1 VRRTQSWLVATAT
14 LGLLLWFAGVV
25 TRYQRVETLQPLLA
39 VGKVAGWLI
48 VFSLAC
54 LGAGRLVW
62 RWAGWGK
69 VGSPESLAI
78 SLVSGAGVLMAAAAA
93 ASACGV
99 LLPPVLLAVL
109 VAATAS
115 GAHWLARAW
124 LPGRV
129 RIPTGLLLPC
139 GLLMIAVLSTLPIL
153 AVLSPFYDQFNYHLA
168 FPYQW
173 LRHGS
178 VFVYPRH
185 SYSYLTANM
194 GLLYCYG
201 MAVAGP
207 WTGQA
212 IYWWMGAVAT
222 LGTWVLGARLGGP
235 RAGAWAAAIFATTP
249 TVLVPST
256 WASSDLGV
264 AAFGVGGWLMLL
276 RLRDRSGGERPGP
289 WLTAGAMAGLAAG
302 CKYLAI
308 VMVSVPLGVV
318 MLVAQRANPRRALLR
333 RAGLW
338 LAGAAVVFSP
348 WLIRNAVVAG
358 NPVFPFFN
366 RLLPPRAVLASQG
379 PEEVQAAARVAR
391 FPDDR
396 LAPSERMTL
405 GTFHPQGAAGAIG
418 PVFLGLAPLA
428 LWAAF
433 RKRRRGASLL
443 AAGVV
448 LGVAGWWFAPQLG
461 RYLAPVLVVL
471 AALTAAG
478 WTMVLRLWSP
488 LVRRCLT
495 ALLAA
500 GLVWN
505 LQAVSAHGLDRF
517 ACLLDRTSE
526 ERVLRDQVSYWPA
539 IAFVNQH
546 LPVDATVLLVAE
558 SRTLFLDR
566 AVVVED
572 PFRTPLLVQLAD
584 RVDGESGI
592 VRELRARGVTHVLY
606 NREETERIA
615 EMLHRSRYFEPTTP
629 QGAEN
634 LRRFFELSLQPV
646 FAEGAV
652 TVFSLRR

>member
-1 VRRTQSWLVATAT
+1 MRRPQSWLVTAVT
-14 LGLLLWFAGVV
+14 LGLLLWFAAVV
-25 TRYQRVETLQPLLA
+25 IRYQRVETLQPLLA
-39 VGKVAGWLI
+39 VGKVVGWLT

-54 LGAGRLVW
+54 LGAGRVVW

-69 VGSPESLAI
+69 VGSPESLTV
-78 SLVSGAGVLMAAAAA
+78 SLISGAGVLMAVAAV
-93 ASACGV
+93 ASVGGV
-99 LLPPVLLAVL
+99 LLPPVLLGVL
-109 VAATAS
+109 VVATAS
-115 GAHWLARAW
+115 GVHWLAAAW
-124 LPGRV
+124 LPAPL
-129 RIPTGLLLPC
+129 RIPSGLLLPC
-139 GLLMIAVLSTLPIL
+139 ALLLIAVLSTLPIL

-178 VFVYPRH
+178 VFIYPRH

-194 GLLYCYG
+194 GFLYCYG

-212 IYWWMGAVAT
+212 VYWWMGAVAT

-264 AAFGVGGWLMLL
+264 AAFGIGGWLMLL
-276 RLRDRSGGERPGP
+276 RLRDRSGGERPGS

-308 VMVSVPLGVV
+308 AMVSVPLGVA
-318 MLVAQRANPRRALLR
+318 MLLSQRKTPRRTLLR

-338 LAGAAVVFSP
+338 LAGAALAFSP
-348 WLIRNAVVAG
+348 WLIRNAILTG

-366 RLLPPRAVLASQG
+366 HLLPPRAVLVSQG
-379 PEEVQAAARVAR
+379 PDEVQAAARVAR

-396 LAPSERMTL
+396 LAPPERLTL
-405 GTFHPQGAAGAIG
+405 GTFRPQGAAGAIG
-418 PVFLGLAPLA
+418 PVFLGLVPLA
-428 LWAAF
+428 VWAAF
-433 RKRRRGASLL
+433 RKRRRGSGLL
-443 AAGVV
+443 AAGVA
-448 LGVAGWWFAPQLG
+448 LGIAGWWYAPQLG
-461 RYLAPVLVVL
+461 RYLAPVLAVL
-471 AALTAAG
+471 AALMAAG
-478 WTMVLRLWSP
+478 WTLALRRWSP

-500 GLVWN
+500 ALVWN

-517 ACLLDRTSE
+517 ACLLDRANE
-526 ERVLRDQVSYWPA
+526 ERVLREQVSYWPA
-539 IAFVNQH
+539 IAFVNEQ
-546 LPVDATVLLVAE
+546 LPPDATVLLVAE

-566 AVVVED
+566 KLVVED
-572 PFRTPLLVQLAD
+572 PFRTPLLIQLAD
-584 RVDGESGI
+584 RAGDESEI
-592 VRELRARGVTHVLY
+592 VRELRARGVTHVLF
-606 NREETERIA
+606 NREESERIA
-615 EMLHRSRYFEPTTP
+615 LMLHRSKYFEPATP
-629 QGAEN
+629 AGAES
-634 LRRFFELSLQPV
+634 LRRFFALSLQPV
-646 FAEGAV
+646 FADGAV